1 MTFLVYERALDDWR
15 RQATLVGDLWE
26 SYLAADREGRVPAF
40 RAYMAALDREE
51 AAANELVGLRLA
63 KVA

>member
-1 MTFLVYERALDDWR
+1 MTSPVYKRALDDWR

-26 SYLAADREGRVPAF
+26 TYLAAGREGRLFAF
-40 RAYMAALDREE
+40 RAYISALDREE
-51 AAANELVGLRLA
+51 AAANELAVLSLA